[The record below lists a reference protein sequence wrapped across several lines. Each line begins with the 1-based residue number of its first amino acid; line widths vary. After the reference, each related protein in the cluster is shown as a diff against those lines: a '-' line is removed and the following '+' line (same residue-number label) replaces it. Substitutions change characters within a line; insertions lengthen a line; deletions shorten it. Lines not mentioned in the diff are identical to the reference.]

1 MTESNQRRSH
11 TLPLVKQRW
20 EAAFFAQH
28 KRKPEKSDIV
38 LVDGLGNTVHT
49 MLLRQT
55 HVTSP
60 TAFCAHFFVTF
71 FRFFALFPADKY
83 RAYNLN
89 KSSRALSD
97 VTSSVRDAVNRSP
110 SGAAPLLSV
119 KRPLAVVGDAAAP
132 PVVAAPVF
140 SPGGLMGVS
149 KRIKR
154 HSSLLL
160 FAERSNGSERTMPAT
175 TGRRGDHNRADDNS
189 DDATDVDDDDD
200 DGDDDDACDSAPPS
214 LFSAVMASSSQ
225 LQQAPQQQQRQRAPT
240 APRTSV
246 SVSVSASAP
255 GGGAKA
261 DDLLWGLPGQT
272 AAKAK
277 PNFVKM
283 NLKSGY
289 GRGDRRRRRNFSSA
303 STGKSRGSGQA
314 FKRKDAADNGLSS
327 AIDADVRL
335 QLAVRE
341 ALQDQPSA
349 AAVAH
354 ASTGAPFEPAL
365 PLAVMPSDAEL
376 RRVLKQKF
384 DHDEFRDGQ
393 LEVIRAVLRG
403 ESTLAVLATGSGK
416 SLCYQLP
423 AILAHG
429 VVLVVSPLVA
439 LMADQV
445 AQQSSAVRGA
455 LLSGQQSSAEAAD
468 VIRRLLARQLDV
480 LYVAPERLMSA
491 RFVDLLRRVPIA
503 FACVD
508 EAHCVAAWSHN
519 FRPCYLR
526 LRAVLCDEL
535 RIGTVLAV
543 TATATRATESSIC
556 AALGIAKVVRRSAAR
571 RNLRLTASRETNRHT
586 ALVALL
592 RGELAGARALIVYCA
607 FKRQVDEVT
616 ELLTQYE
623 FDAAAYHSDKS
634 SDERSRTQKRFRD
647 GKLRIVVATVAF
659 GMGLNKLDVDAVV
672 HFTLPRS
679 LEHYV
684 QETGR
689 AGRDGRAALC
699 HVFVDDDDY
708 THLRSVTHSD
718 NVDARE
724 LVPFVR
730 SVAAPAGAVRG
741 AAVSVPAEAA
751 AEQLDVRAPVIDTL
765 LAVLEQRGVV
775 RRLAP
780 TLATCRLSFVSA
792 PLAQLAEQSALLAA
806 AKRCGR
812 EATGGDFDVPLDALA
827 RAMQCPLD
835 DVRAE
840 LRRLEANQD
849 IVCTLIN
856 PAYACEIVA
865 QPAADDALAAEL
877 AQYMSRLEASQV
889 QKLDFA
895 FDLFKRMVSR
905 ELDSDAVHALIEAY
919 FDSDEL
925 PPARARAAA
934 PPATQQAAWLK
945 ADIISCI
952 RDLRSASDD
961 GQTAPSARVVA
972 RILHA
977 LPSGKYP
984 TSTWARSPFWGKHR
998 ATDFNSVLD
1007 MAAATLDAMQTST
1020 TVKK

>member
-1 MTESNQRRSH
+1 
-11 TLPLVKQRW
+11 
-20 EAAFFAQH
+20 
-28 KRKPEKSDIV
+28 
-38 LVDGLGNTVHT
+38 
-49 MLLRQT
+49 
-55 HVTSP
+55 
-60 TAFCAHFFVTF
+60 
-71 FRFFALFPADKY
+71 
-83 RAYNLN
+83 
-89 KSSRALSD
+89 
-97 VTSSVRDAVNRSP
+97 VRDAVNRSP
-110 SGAAPLLSV
+110 SAAAPLLPV
-119 KRPLAVVGDAAAP
+119 KRPLAAVGDAAAP
-132 PVVAAPVF
+132 PVVAVAPVF

-160 FAERSNGSERTMPAT
+160 FAERSNGSAAAT
-175 TGRRGDHNRADDNS
+175 TGRRGTSGDHDRADDNS

-200 DGDDDDACDSAPPS
+200 DDACDSAPPT
-214 LFSAVMASSSQ
+214 LFSAVMASSQ
-225 LQQAPQQQQRQRAPT
+225 LQQAPQQQRQRAP
-240 APRTSV
+240 AVPRASA
-246 SVSVSASAP
+246 SVSAS

-303 STGKSRGSGQA
+303 STGKSGGGGGQA

-341 ALQDQPSA
+341 ALQEQPSA
-349 AAVAH
+349 AAGANASTSS

-365 PLAVMPSDAEL
+365 PLAVLPSDAEL

-384 DHDEFRDGQ
+384 GHDEFRDGQ

-480 LYVAPERLMSA
+480 LYVAPERLMST

-535 RIGTVLAV
+535 RVGTLLAV
-543 TATATRATESSIC
+543 TATATRATETSIC

-571 RNLRLTASRETNRHT
+571 RNLRLTASREPNRHA

-623 FDAAAYHSDKS
+623 FDAAAYHGDKS
-634 SDERSRTQKRFRD
+634 SDERTRTQRRFRD

-659 GMGLNKLDVDAVV
+659 GMGLNKMDVDAVV

-945 ADIISCI
+945 ADVISCI

-1007 MAAATLDAMQTST
+1007 MAAATLDAMSAATA
-1020 TVKK
+1020 VKDKNK